1 MTEVEAWL
9 ATYILLDVG
18 SEAIHTGLAPAG
30 SDIVFSTAK
39 LVALTSVTV
48 LDPEFATKN
57 RVPFGNAVTDT
68 GVVPTFGVPSGG
80 IAGDFGLLGVPMSTF
95 EASNTLTVLLPLLV
109 T

>member
-30 SDIVFSTAK
+30 SGIVFSTAK

-48 LDPEFATKN
+48 LDPEFTTKN

-68 GVVPTFGVPSGG
+68 GVVPTFAVPNSG
-80 IAGDFGLLGVPMSTF
+80 IAGELLTF
-95 EASNTLTVLLPLLV
+95 TFDASNTLTVLLPLLV